1 MVIVDEFLAYW
12 DSDMELLGDPEVLT
26 AEELETIF
34 DNTRNLEVTR
44 NNSKMLSQKNR
55 ETGN

>member
-12 DSDMELLGDPEVLT
+12 DSDMELLGDPEVINS
-26 AEELETIF
+26 EELETIF
-34 DNTRNLEVTR
+34 YNTGNLEVTR
-44 NNSKMLSQKNR
+44 KNSKMLSQKNR